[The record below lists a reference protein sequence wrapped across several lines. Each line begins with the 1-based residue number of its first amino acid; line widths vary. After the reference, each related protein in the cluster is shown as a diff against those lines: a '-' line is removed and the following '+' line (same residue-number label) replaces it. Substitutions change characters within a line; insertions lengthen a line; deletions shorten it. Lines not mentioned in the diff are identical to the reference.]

1 MAFAQGS
8 RTGLAYSAQ
17 SDFDTPATTGFL
29 SLPYASHTLNL
40 TKQRVQGTDQQ
51 PDRMARHDRHGN
63 RSPSGDIVFDLR
75 ADVYDA
81 FLESLMFGVW
91 DDSPAA
97 APDELKFGATQKFF
111 TIEDYASDID
121 QARLFTGMGV
131 SQASFSIKPNQM
143 ITTTM
148 SMVGKDMTISAT
160 EKTVTPASLNAPF
173 DAYSGALSVGNAG
186 GALSSIATV
195 TGIDFSV
202 NNTLAPTF
210 VVGSATTP
218 QLEYGMATVEGT
230 ITAYFEDLAL
240 VDRFLNEVESGL
252 KVTVDD
258 PTAANEYGF
267 FFPRVKF
274 NDASVP
280 VSSPTSRIITIPFVA
295 LYDATEASSLVITRP
310 DTT

>member
-1 MAFAQGS
+1 MPFAQGS
-8 RTGLAYSAQ
+8 RTGLSYAAQ
-17 SDFDTPATTGFL
+17 ADFDTPATTGFK
-29 SLPYASHTLNL
+29 SLPYTSHTLNL

-51 PDRMARHDRHGN
+51 PDRMQRHDRHGN
-63 RSPSGDIVFDLR
+63 RNAAGDVVFDLR
-75 ADVYDA
+75 AAEYDA
-81 FLESLMFGVW
+81 FLESALFNTW
-91 DDSPAA
+91 DASPAG
-97 APDELKFGATQKFF
+97 PDELKFGSTQKFF

-143 ITTTM
+143 VTTSM
-148 SMVGKDMTISAT
+148 SLVGRDMNISTT
-160 EKTVTPASLNAPF
+160 EKTVTAASLNAPF
-173 DAYSGALSVGNAG
+173 DAYSGALEVGNSG

-195 TGIDFSV
+195 TGIDFSI
-202 NNTLAPTF
+202 NNALAPTF

-230 ITAYFEDLAL
+230 ITAYFQDLSL

-252 KVTVDD
+252 KVAVND

-274 NDASVP
+274 NDAAVP

-295 LYDATEASSLVITRP
+295 LYDTTENSSLVITRP
-310 DTT
+310 DST